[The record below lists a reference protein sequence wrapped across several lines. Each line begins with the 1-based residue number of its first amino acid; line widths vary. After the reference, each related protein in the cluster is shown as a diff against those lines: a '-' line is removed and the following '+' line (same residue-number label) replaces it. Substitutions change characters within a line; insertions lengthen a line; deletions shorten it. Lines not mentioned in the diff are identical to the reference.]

1 MSTFDL
7 YFGDDLAGKLVIDDA
22 SRMTFKYNQAYVES
36 EKPAISKSLPLSTR
50 RYEDRVVFP
59 FIENLLPEG
68 EIRRLIAQHRKI
80 ADGDIRSLVRLLG
93 GDVAGAISIQLEG
106 HKPKNK
112 HGAFEALSNEEL
124 SELLL
129 NIQDRPFGITT
140 GQNNAANRLS
150 LAGAQNK
157 LPVVCRSGEIGEAIH
172 TPSTHIIKPA
182 RKDGRFSSIVY
193 NEYICMKA
201 AQHAGIDVANVE
213 LLDVFDHKGNE
224 TDALLIERY
233 DRNVNTGARL
243 HQEDLCQ
250 LSSIPSALKYEVNG
264 GPGFA
269 RLFAKIRDLCDMPA
283 KEDLE
288 IFRRMMFNLVI
299 GNYDAHGKNFSFL
312 YEGVATRIS
321 PAYDLVC
328 TAAYP
333 ELDQT
338 FAMSIGGCTNII
350 DLKREHFEAMFNELG
365 KNYKPLQKQLN
376 KFANAALKALREQVN
391 EFSEGAYYER
401 DIRHVQVVL
410 RIAERNLQAVLRAL
424 N

>member
-182 RKDGRFSSIVY
+182 RKDGRF
-193 NEYICMKA
+193 
-201 AQHAGIDVANVE
+201 
-213 LLDVFDHKGNE
+213 
-224 TDALLIERY
+224 
-233 DRNVNTGARL
+233 
-243 HQEDLCQ
+243 
-250 LSSIPSALKYEVNG
+250 
-264 GPGFA
+264 
-269 RLFAKIRDLCDMPA
+269 
-283 KEDLE
+283 
-288 IFRRMMFNLVI
+288 
-299 GNYDAHGKNFSFL
+299 
-312 YEGVATRIS
+312 
-321 PAYDLVC
+321 
-328 TAAYP
+328 
-333 ELDQT
+333 
-338 FAMSIGGCTNII
+338 
-350 DLKREHFEAMFNELG
+350 
-365 KNYKPLQKQLN
+365 
-376 KFANAALKALREQVN
+376 
-391 EFSEGAYYER
+391 
-401 DIRHVQVVL
+401 
-410 RIAERNLQAVLRAL
+410 
-424 N
+424 